1 MYNPSLRQIPRH
13 LPADVIPLKQQSSL
27 LDWLESNNRLLAR
40 DVQEPDYLHEE
51 EISELM
57 AVDDTPYEDEE
68 EAEEDT
74 SASDESLVEG
84 SKNQPE
90 AANKN

>member
-27 LDWLESNNRLLAR
+27 LDWLESNNRLIAR

-57 AVDDTPYEDEE
+57 AVDDNPYDELEDE
-68 EAEEDT
+68 AEDD
-74 SASDESLVEG
+74 SATGDE
-84 SKNQPE
+84 
-90 AANKN
+90 

>member
-13 LPADVIPLKQQSSL
+13 LPADVIPLKQQASL

-57 AVDDTPYEDEE
+57 AVDDNPYDDLDDEVED
-68 EAEEDT
+68 D
-74 SASDESLVEG
+74 SATSDE
-84 SKNQPE
+84 
-90 AANKN
+90 

>member
-40 DVQEPDYLHEE
+40 DVQEPDYLNEE
-51 EISELM
+51 EFPELM
-57 AVDDTPYEDEE
+57 AVDDSPYDDLEE

-74 SASDESLVEG
+74 SAGDE
-84 SKNQPE
+84 
-90 AANKN
+90 

>member
-13 LPADVIPLKQQSSL
+13 LPADVIPLKQQASL

-57 AVDDTPYEDEE
+57 AVDDNPYDDLEDEV
-68 EAEEDT
+68 EDD
-74 SASDESLVEG
+74 SATGDE
-84 SKNQPE
+84 
-90 AANKN
+90 

>member
-57 AVDDTPYEDEE
+57 AVDDTPYDDLEE

-74 SASDESLVEG
+74 SASDE
-84 SKNQPE
+84 
-90 AANKN
+90 

>member
-13 LPADVIPLKQQSSL
+13 LPAEVIPLKQQSSL
-27 LDWLESNNRLLAR
+27 LDWLESTNRLLAR

-57 AVDDTPYEDEE
+57 AVEDSPYDDLEEEIEDDTATADE
-68 EAEEDT
+68 
-74 SASDESLVEG
+74 
-84 SKNQPE
+84 
-90 AANKN
+90 

>member
-57 AVDDTPYEDEE
+57 AVDDSPYDDLEE
-68 EAEEDT
+68 EAEEDP
-74 SASDESLVEG
+74 AISDD
-84 SKNQPE
+84 
-90 AANKN
+90 

>member
-40 DVQEPDYLHEE
+40 DVQEPDYLNEE
-51 EISELM
+51 EFPELM
-57 AVDDTPYEDEE
+57 AVDDSPYDDLEE
-68 EAEEDT
+68 EVEED
-74 SASDESLVEG
+74 ASVGEE
-84 SKNQPE
+84 
-90 AANKN
+90 

>member
-13 LPADVIPLKQQSSL
+13 LPADVIPLKQQASL
-27 LDWLESNNRLLAR
+27 LDWLESNNRLIAR

-57 AVDDTPYEDEE
+57 AVDDNPYDDLEE

-74 SASDESLVEG
+74 ATGDE
-84 SKNQPE
+84 
-90 AANKN
+90 

>member
-27 LDWLESNNRLLAR
+27 LDWLESTNRLLAR

-57 AVDDTPYEDEE
+57 AVDDNPYDDLDDEV
-68 EAEEDT
+68 D
-74 SASDESLVEG
+74 DDV
-84 SKNQPE
+84 
-90 AANKN
+90 AAGDD

>member
-57 AVDDTPYEDEE
+57 AVDDSPYDDLEE
-68 EAEEDT
+68 EVEEDT
-74 SASDESLVEG
+74 SAGDE
-84 SKNQPE
+84 
-90 AANKN
+90 

>member
-1 MYNPSLRQIPRH
+1 MYYPSLRPIPRH
-13 LPADVIPLKQQSSL
+13 APADVIPLKQQSSL

-57 AVDDTPYEDEE
+57 AVDDSPYDDLEE
-68 EAEEDT
+68 EIEEDV
-74 SASDESLVEG
+74 SVGEE
-84 SKNQPE
+84 
-90 AANKN
+90 

>member
-40 DVQEPDYLHEE
+40 DVQEPEYLNEE
-51 EISELM
+51 EFPELM
-57 AVDDTPYEDEE
+57 AVDDTPYDDEE
-68 EAEEDT
+68 EAEED
-74 SASDESLVEG
+74 AGVGDE
-84 SKNQPE
+84 
-90 AANKN
+90 

>member
-27 LDWLESNNRLLAR
+27 LSWLESNNRLLAR
-40 DVQEPDYLHEE
+40 DVQEPEYLNEE
-51 EISELM
+51 EFPELM
-57 AVDDTPYEDEE
+57 AVDDTPYDDEE

-74 SASDESLVEG
+74 GVGDE
-84 SKNQPE
+84 
-90 AANKN
+90 

>member
-40 DVQEPDYLHEE
+40 DVQEPDYLNEE
-51 EISELM
+51 EFPELM
-57 AVDDTPYEDEE
+57 AVDDSPYDDLEE

-74 SASDESLVEG
+74 SANDE
-84 SKNQPE
+84 
-90 AANKN
+90 

>member
-40 DVQEPDYLHEE
+40 DVQEPDYLNEE
-51 EISELM
+51 EFPELM

-68 EAEEDT
+68 EAEDDT
-74 SASDESLVEG
+74 SASDE
-84 SKNQPE
+84 
-90 AANKN
+90 

>member
-40 DVQEPDYLHEE
+40 DVQEPDYLNEE
-51 EISELM
+51 EFPELM
-57 AVDDTPYEDEE
+57 AVDDSPYDDLEE
-68 EAEEDT
+68 EVEEDA
-74 SASDESLVEG
+74 SAGEE
-84 SKNQPE
+84 
-90 AANKN
+90 

>member
-40 DVQEPDYLHEE
+40 DVQEPDYLKK
-51 EISELM
+51 S
-57 AVDDTPYEDEE
+57 P
-68 EAEEDT
+68 
-74 SASDESLVEG
+74 S
-84 SKNQPE
+84 
-90 AANKN
+90 

>member
-27 LDWLESNNRLLAR
+27 LDWLESNNRLIAR

-57 AVDDTPYEDEE
+57 AVDDNPYDDLEDE
-68 EAEEDT
+68 AEDD
-74 SASDESLVEG
+74 SATGDE
-84 SKNQPE
+84 
-90 AANKN
+90 

>member
-27 LDWLESNNRLLAR
+27 LDWLESTNRLLAR

-57 AVDDTPYEDEE
+57 AVDDNPYDDLDDEVDDDV
-68 EAEEDT
+68 AVGD
-74 SASDESLVEG
+74 D
-84 SKNQPE
+84 
-90 AANKN
+90 

>member
-40 DVQEPDYLHEE
+40 DVQEPDYLNEE
-51 EISELM
+51 EFPELM
-57 AVDDTPYEDEE
+57 AVDDSPYDDLEE
-68 EAEEDT
+68 EVEED
-74 SASDESLVEG
+74 AGVGEE
-84 SKNQPE
+84 
-90 AANKN
+90 

>member
-1 MYNPSLRQIPRH
+1 LSLKTDNHVQPIS
-13 LPADVIPLKQQSSL
+13 ASNSSPLTCGCNSIKTAIFS

-57 AVDDTPYEDEE
+57 AVDDSPYDDLEE
-68 EAEEDT
+68 EVEEDV
-74 SASDESLVEG
+74 SVGEE
-84 SKNQPE
+84 
-90 AANKN
+90 

>member
-13 LPADVIPLKQQSSL
+13 LPADVIPLKQQASL

-57 AVDDTPYEDEE
+57 AVDDNPYDDLDDEVED
-68 EAEEDT
+68 D
-74 SASDESLVEG
+74 SATGDE
-84 SKNQPE
+84 
-90 AANKN
+90 